1 MIKPLLMKLV
11 GMTTHKLL
19 KKQFDQ
25 IALYK
30 PVEVKVD
37 GLIFPV
43 KLIDT
48 CHYIHK
54 SMIAILERGDKDL
67 TGYEKTEAENSH
79 DYVAAILLQNYF
91 TVWCNDVK
99 DMHKLTDG
107 GE

>member
-1 MIKPLLMKLV
+1 MKLV
-11 GMTTHKLL
+11 AMATHKLL
-19 KKQFDQ
+19 KKQFNT

-30 PVEVKVD
+30 PVQVELD
-37 GLIFPV
+37 GFLMPV

-54 SMIAILERGDKDL
+54 GMIAILQRGDKDL
-67 TGYEKTEAENSH
+67 TDDEKTEAENSH